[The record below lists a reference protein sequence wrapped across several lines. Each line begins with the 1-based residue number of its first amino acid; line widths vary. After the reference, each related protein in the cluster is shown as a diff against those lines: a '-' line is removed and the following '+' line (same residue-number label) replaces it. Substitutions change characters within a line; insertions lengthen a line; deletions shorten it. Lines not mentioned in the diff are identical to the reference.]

1 MVNIVLIGAT
11 SDIARRRHLAG
22 LTQAKSAN
30 MYGFFARTAEKVVPL
45 AEQYGVK
52 AFTKLEDVWNDKKV
66 DAVLICTPTPSHS
79 EIAVAALCA
88 GKHVLCEKAMAIS
101 TEQARAVADAVKES
115 GKKFMM
121 LHVQR
126 RYAPHLEAKR
136 LLDNGEIG
144 KLLSYRTYLGV
155 GGAPGFNH
163 GAIPAWKNAVAE
175 LGSHRIDLMRY
186 FTGSDMKRVF
196 GFITDLNPAANGNV
210 GDNCMVIAEHENGV
224 IGQMHFA
231 RTSYNGND
239 RSTVLFGTE
248 GSITIYAETHELV
261 VEKKNRTRTVYQFP
275 SAHEQSTL
283 ELTDLHE
290 LFCRCIEEDTKPVI
304 TARDGLACMCTI
316 DAVQKSACTG
326 TWVTVENPRSDD

>member
-1 MVNIVLIGAT
+1 
-11 SDIARRRHLAG
+11 
-22 LTQAKSAN
+22 
-30 MYGFFARTAEKVVPL
+30 
-45 AEQYGVK
+45 
-52 AFTKLEDVWNDKKV
+52 
-66 DAVLICTPTPSHS
+66 
-79 EIAVAALCA
+79 
-88 GKHVLCEKAMAIS
+88 
-101 TEQARAVADAVKES
+101 
-115 GKKFMM
+115 
-121 LHVQR
+121 
-126 RYAPHLEAKR
+126 
-136 LLDNGEIG
+136 
-144 KLLSYRTYLGV
+144 
-155 GGAPGFNH
+155 
-163 GAIPAWKNAVAE
+163 
-175 LGSHRIDLMRY
+175 MRY